1 MYPSTEMLIS
11 VPCNFIELS
20 FVSKRN
26 CERKSKPNNKSKAKE
41 VTKGTKI
48 ANKSRRKYFLR
59 SR

>member
-26 CERKSKPNNKSKAKE
+26 NYCERKSKPNNKSKAKE
-41 VTKGTKI
+41 VRDK
-48 ANKSRRKYFLR
+48 NS
-59 SR
+59 